1 MNIEFASSAA
11 KPYDYIR
18 RPMKS
23 KHMTL
28 PLLATVIFLLAV
40 MHHPVNA
47 AISVRGPR
55 ACRVAEYIWYNRFSQ
70 AVDSAQALVEAEQ
83 DNPTGYFLL
92 GVIYHSISNQYR
104 SDRYKELIERNL
116 DTAIALAQ
124 AKIKS
129 APDNAD
135 WRLALGSAYGYRA
148 LHRSLHG
155 GGWGSFKDGSRAS
168 SQLEK
173 ALALDSTC
181 CDAYFGLG
189 AFHYWK
195 SVKVKKLAWLPFVSD
210 RRQQGIDE
218 IIRSIGSGSLA
229 PFNARK
235 TLLAIYLNEKRYE
248 AFFALADS
256 LMQVLPDD
264 PSCLHHIIAALMNTE
279 RWDEAEKA
287 LSRLRV
293 VWSQSPYFDSAGAL
307 DGDLLAAQIA
317 IGRGDTKTAAFLV
330 DKILADKARCQANN
344 YCADTYE
351 QANRL
356 RKKLH

>member
-1 MNIEFASSAA
+1 
-11 KPYDYIR
+11 
-18 RPMKS
+18 MKS
-23 KHMTL
+23 KQVTL
-28 PLLATVIFLLAV
+28 LLLAAITFLVAV
-40 MHHPVNA
+40 MYQPA
-47 AISVRGPR
+47 DGAISVRGPR

-104 SDRYKELIERNL
+104 SDRYNELIERNL
-116 DTAIALAQ
+116 DTAITLAQ
-124 AKIKS
+124 TKIKS
-129 APDNAD
+129 ARAEAD
-135 WRLALGSAYGYRA
+135 WYLVLGSAYGYRA

-168 SQLEK
+168 SQLQK
-173 ALALDSTC
+173 SLALDSTC
-181 CDAYFGLG
+181 YDAYFGLG

-264 PSCLHHIIAALMNTE
+264 PSCLHHLIMGLMNTE
-279 RWDEAEKA
+279 QWDKAEKA
-287 LSRLRV
+287 LSRLRT

-317 IGRGDTKTAAFLV
+317 VARGDRETAAALI
-330 DKILADKARCQANN
+330 DKILTEKTICRAND

-351 QANRL
+351 QAERL

>member
-1 MNIEFASSAA
+1 MAA
-11 KPYDYIR
+11 F
-18 RPMKS
+18 
-23 KHMTL
+23 L
-28 PLLATVIFLLAV
+28 FLLAV
-40 MHHPVNA
+40 MYNPLNA
-47 AISVRGPR
+47 TISVRGPR
-55 ACRVAEYIWYNRFSQ
+55 ASRIAEYIWYNRFPQ
-70 AVDSAQALVEAEQ
+70 AIDSAQALVTDES

-104 SDRYKELIERNL
+104 SDRCKDLIERNL
-116 DTAIALAQ
+116 DTAIILAQ

-129 APDNAD
+129 APADAD
-135 WRLALGSAYGYRA
+135 WHLVLGSAYGYRA

-155 GGWGSFKDGSRAS
+155 GGWGSFKDGSRSS

-173 ALALDSTC
+173 SLALDSTC
-181 CDAYFGLG
+181 LDAYFGLG

-218 IIRSIGSGSLA
+218 IIKSIGGGSLA

-235 TLLAIYLNEKRYE
+235 TLLAIYLNEKRYD

-256 LMQVLPDD
+256 LMQILPDD
-264 PSCLHHIIAALMNTE
+264 PSCLHHLIVALMNTQ

-287 LSRLRV
+287 LTRLKSA
-293 VWSQSPYFDSAGAL
+293 WSHSPYFDSVGAL

-317 IGRGDTKTAAFLV
+317 YARGDQKNAAVLV
-330 DKILADKARCQANN
+330 DKILAEKTICRTND

-351 QANRL
+351 QAERL
-356 RKKLH
+356 RKKLR

>member
-1 MNIEFASSAA
+1 
-11 KPYDYIR
+11 
-18 RPMKS
+18 MKS
-23 KHMTL
+23 KQVTL
-28 PLLATVIFLLAV
+28 TLLAAISFLLAV
-40 MHHPVNA
+40 AYHPADA

-55 ACRVAEYIWYNRFSQ
+55 ACRIAEYIWYNRFSQ
-70 AVDSAQALVEAEQ
+70 AVDSAQALVEAEK

-104 SDRYKELIERNL
+104 SDRYRELIERNL
-116 DTAIALAQ
+116 DTAIVLAQ

-129 APDNAD
+129 APADAD
-135 WRLALGSAYGYRA
+135 WYLVLGSAYGYRA

-155 GGWGSFKDGSRAS
+155 GGWGSFKDGSRSS

-173 ALALDSTC
+173 SLALDSTC
-181 CDAYFGLG
+181 YDAYFGLG

-235 TLLAIYLNEKRYE
+235 TLLAIFLNEKRYE
-248 AFFALADS
+248 DFFPLADS
-256 LMQVLPDD
+256 LMQILPDD
-264 PSCLHHIIAALMNTE
+264 PSCLHHLIVALMNTE

-287 LSRLRV
+287 LTRLRA

-307 DGDLLAAQIA
+307 DGNLLAAQIA
-317 IGRGDTKTAAFLV
+317 FGRGDRATAAVLV
-330 DKILADKARCQANN
+330 DNILAVKTICRTND
-344 YCADTYE
+344 YCTDTYE
-351 QANRL
+351 QADRL

>member
-1 MNIEFASSAA
+1 MRDKLVTVPFIAA
-11 KPYDYIR
+11 
-18 RPMKS
+18 
-23 KHMTL
+23 
-28 PLLATVIFLLAV
+28 IFFLWAV
-40 MHHPVNA
+40 AYHPAMA

-55 ACRVAEYIWYNRFSQ
+55 ACRIAEYIWYNRFPQ
-70 AVDSAQALVEAEQ
+70 AIDSAQALVDAER

-104 SDRYKELIERNL
+104 SDVYKELIERNL
-116 DTAIALAQ
+116 DTAIVLAQ
-124 AKIKS
+124 VKIKREP
-129 APDNAD
+129 AVAD
-135 WRLALGSAYGYRA
+135 WYLVLGSAYGYRG

-155 GGWGSFKDGSRAS
+155 GGWGSFKDGSRSS

-173 ALALDSTC
+173 SLALDSTC
-181 CDAYFGLG
+181 YDAYFGLG

-218 IIRSIGSGSLA
+218 IIKAIRSGSLA

-235 TLLAIYLNEKRYE
+235 TLLAIYLNEKRYD

-264 PSCLHHIIAALMNTE
+264 PSCLHHLIAGLMNTG

-287 LSRLRV
+287 LARLKS
-293 VWSQSPYFDSAGAL
+293 VWSGSPYFDSTGAR
-307 DGDLLAAQIA
+307 DGDFLAAQIA
-317 IGRGDTKTAAFLV
+317 YARGDRETAAALV
-330 DKILADKARCQANN
+330 DKILAEKTVCRAND

-351 QANRL
+351 QAEKL
-356 RKKLH
+356 RKKLR